1 MKRDRKDR
9 AWQVW
14 LERARSNLA
23 RARMGR
29 QSEDILYEDLCFDA
43 QQAAEKA
50 LKGLLIYLH
59 IDYPRTHSIG
69 HLLSLLERRAKIAV
83 PPHVREAVALTD
95 YAVTTRYPGDW
106 DPVDEEEYREAVRLA
121 EATYNWVLEEI
132 EKRANSSFT
141 SVGGGPHSGPHGL

>member
-1 MKRDRKDR
+1 MKRDGKDR

-50 LKGLLIYLH
+50 LKGLLLYLH
-59 IDYPRTHSIG
+59 LDYPRTHSIG
-69 HLLSLLERRAKIAV
+69 HLLSVLERRGKVAV
-83 PPHVREAVALTD
+83 PPHIREAVTLTD

-121 EATYNWVLEEI
+121 EATYKWALQEI
-132 EKRANSSFT
+132 ERRGASKNPLLGAT
-141 SVGGGPHSGPHGL
+141 QPE